1 MLSASAALA
10 APEAAKAAQ
19 NLMAAQVEV
28 RVGATE
34 VDFGV
39 FGFGGDGNGLKELQE
54 NLVKTLREFSTKLND
69 TMQQAIDNAAT
80 LEVKTYVA
88 DAVEDV
94 RFSDEEVVGGQLRA
108 LTRVALDGDT
118 QVVVPTRGDVLDE
131 QLWEIHRS
139 MVQQALTNRAEM
151 VRAITAAAA
160 GLFSAIAGK

>member
-1 MLSASAALA
+1 MASPQAAQ
-10 APEAAKAAQ
+10 PPVQ

-28 RVGATE
+28 RVGDTE
-34 VDFGV
+34 VDFGIL
-39 FGFGGDGNGLKELQE
+39 GFGGDGSGLKELQE
-54 NLVKTLREFSTKLND
+54 NLVNTLREFSTKLNT
-69 TMQQAIDNAAT
+69 TMQKAIDNAAT

-88 DAVEDV
+88 DAVEEVSFAEDG
-94 RFSDEEVVGGQLRA
+94 VVGAQLRA

-139 MVQQALTNRAEM
+139 MVQQALANRAEM